1 MAVAAAFEACRLR
14 SLNVATQPPVG
25 HGVAHVGW
33 RREWADGHDGRLRQ
47 DGQWA
52 SVRKRAPSPC
62 RGLFGR
68 EGRALNGGPANLA
81 GAWSVQPVP
90 ASPRPPR
97 AAHRPAAACAVV
109 DVGVK

>member
-52 SVRKRAPSPC
+52 SVRKRAP
-62 RGLFGR
+62 
-68 EGRALNGGPANLA
+68 
-81 GAWSVQPVP
+81 
-90 ASPRPPR
+90 
-97 AAHRPAAACAVV
+97 RPAAVCSGGRAESVEFARLKSE
-109 DVGVK
+109 DPQI

>member
-1 MAVAAAFEACRLR
+1 MALAAAFEACRLR

-52 SVRKRAPSPC
+52 SARLASRS
-62 RGLFGR
+62 LFGG
-68 EGRALNGGPANLA
+68 EGRAINIEDL
-81 GAWSVQPVP
+81 QI
-90 ASPRPPR
+90 
-97 AAHRPAAACAVV
+97 
-109 DVGVK
+109 